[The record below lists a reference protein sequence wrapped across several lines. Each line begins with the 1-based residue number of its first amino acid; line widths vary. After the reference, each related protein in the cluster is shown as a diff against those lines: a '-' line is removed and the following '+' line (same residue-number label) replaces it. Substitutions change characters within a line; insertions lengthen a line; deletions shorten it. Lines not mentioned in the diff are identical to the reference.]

1 MSDLL
6 PNGAAALLLID
17 NPDSPGSFIPVEGQA
32 ALSRAETVAE
42 IDVSSKDSP
51 ATFVAGGRYGS
62 SGSFSFLYVPSRTTV
77 GAVRAALRARALVTI
92 RISEEGEEVETADV
106 LLTNFSLDT
115 PDQERSE
122 VSVDFT
128 VSGEWSPVS
137 S

>member
-17 NPDSPGSFIPVEGQA
+17 NPASPGSPIPVEGQA
-32 ALSRAETVAE
+32 ALSLAETVAE
-42 IDVSSKDSP
+42 IDTSSKDSP
-51 ATFVAGGRYGS
+51 ATTVAGGRYGS

-77 GAVRAALRARALVTI
+77 AAVRAALRERALVPI
-92 RISEEGEEVETADV
+92 SISEDDEVVERAYV
-106 LLTNFSLDT
+106 LLTNFSLDL